1 MFDYCYWPEGIE
13 IELNKQLDN
22 FHHQAQML
30 IDGQVFLALANKILK
45 AQVAGKYFE
54 LIILL
59 PKGYRTLENA
69 NLFHR
74 ITQAGAKVGII
85 EITVFDE
92 GFEQFSIFDN
102 RLYYST
108 KRLEGEVD
116 FADFFF
122 KKHQDFEGLMESS
135 RLVNSYSQEIK
146 LSFTA
151 EKYFVTKGE
160 EISFFWESTNSNSN
174 VLTPGNR
181 MLDAQGEERITIE
194 EDTFLTITSKNEKS
208 KTSLSIFIKCLEVDH
223 LKLSVSIFNKEI
235 DDYVPIDSVSK
246 NNEIFAV
253 YMSDVVKIEW
263 VCKPGTTL
271 IESRL
276 GKLNNIGFHNFVC
289 LEKLSLNFE
298 MHFLNTVAS
307 KEIHFYP
314 VPKGSASF
322 EDEEFQ
328 DGIQMMQ
335 KGDVKK
341 REEVSDKETFF
352 SKVVSLFSLKK

>member
-1 MFDYCYWPEGIE
+1 M
-13 IELNKQLDN
+13 
-22 FHHQAQML
+22 
-30 IDGQVFLALANKILK
+30 
-45 AQVAGKYFE
+45 
-54 LIILL
+54 IILL

-181 MLDAQGEERITIE
+181 MLDAQGEERITIV

-223 LKLSVSIFNKEI
+223 LKFSVSIFNKEI

-328 DGIQMMQ
+328 DSIQMMQ

-341 REEVSDKETFF
+341 REEASEKETFF

>member
-22 FHHQAQML
+22 FHHQAQLL
-30 IDGQVFLALANKILK
+30 IDGKVFLALANKILK

-74 ITQAGAKVGII
+74 ISQAGAKVGII
-85 EITVFDE
+85 EVTVFDE

-102 RLYYST
+102 RLYYSN

-151 EKYFVTKGE
+151 EKYFATQGE
-160 EISFFWESTNSNSN
+160 ELSIFWESSNANSN

-181 MLDAQGEERITIE
+181 MLDPKGEERITIE

-246 NNEIFAV
+246 NNELFAV
-253 YMSDVVKIEW
+253 YTGDVVKIEW

-289 LEKLSLNFE
+289 MDKSSLNFE
-298 MHFLNTVAS
+298 MHFLNTIAS

-314 VPKGSASF
+314 IAKNSSSLEVEEYHDVANKIQKGSMTK
-322 EDEEFQ
+322 D
-328 DGIQMMQ
+328 
-335 KGDVKK
+335 GDVS
-341 REEVSDKETFF
+341 EKETFL
-352 SKVVSLFSLKK
+352 SKVFSLFSLKK

>member
-30 IDGQVFLALANKILK
+30 IDGQAFLALANKILK

-181 MLDAQGEERITIE
+181 MLDAQGEERITIV

-328 DGIQMMQ
+328 DSIQMMQ

-341 REEVSDKETFF
+341 REEASEKETFF

>member
-208 KTSLSIFIKCLEVDH
+208 KTSLSIFIKCIEVDH
-223 LKLSVSIFNKEI
+223 LRLSVSIFNKEI
-235 DDYVPIDSVSK
+235 DDYIPIESISK
-246 NNEIFAV
+246 NKEIFAV
-253 YMSDVVKIEW
+253 YLSDVVKVEW

-271 IESRL
+271 IESRM
-276 GKLNNIGFHNFVC
+276 GKLNNIGVHNFVC
-289 LEKLSLNFE
+289 LEKISLNFE
-298 MHFLNTVAS
+298 MHISNTITHQGL
-307 KEIHFYP
+307 EFYP
-314 VPKGSASF
+314 VSRDGGDLEEIPFRVNNNKAIKSENMELKSLQKEASF
-322 EDEEFQ
+322 LTRLLSIFSS
-328 DGIQMMQ
+328 
-335 KGDVKK
+335 KK
-341 REEVSDKETFF
+341 
-352 SKVVSLFSLKK
+352 

>member
-1 MFDYCYWPEGIE
+1 
-13 IELNKQLDN
+13 
-22 FHHQAQML
+22 
-30 IDGQVFLALANKILK
+30 
-45 AQVAGKYFE
+45 
-54 LIILL
+54 
-59 PKGYRTLENA
+59 
-69 NLFHR
+69 
-74 ITQAGAKVGII
+74 
-85 EITVFDE
+85 
-92 GFEQFSIFDN
+92 
-102 RLYYST
+102 
-108 KRLEGEVD
+108 
-116 FADFFF
+116 
-122 KKHQDFEGLMESS
+122 
-135 RLVNSYSQEIK
+135 
-146 LSFTA
+146 
-151 EKYFVTKGE
+151 
-160 EISFFWESTNSNSN
+160 
-174 VLTPGNR
+174 

-328 DGIQMMQ
+328 DSIHMMQ

-341 REEVSDKETFF
+341 REEASEKETFF